1 MDRFKEKNAKR
12 RRRHKRVTRKVFG
25 SAESPRLCVFRSN
38 KNIYC
43 QLVDDEAHRTVA
55 HASTMEKEMRE
66 KLPKSA
72 NNEAA
77 KEIGKRIA
85 QKAVALGIKNVHF
98 DRAGYKY
105 HGNVKEL
112 AEGAREGGLKL

>member
-1 MDRFKEKNAKR
+1 MNRFKVKNAKR
-12 RRRHKRVTRKVFG
+12 RRRHNRVTRKVFG
-25 SAESPRLCVFRSN
+25 TAERPRLCVFRSN
-38 KNIYC
+38 RNIYC
-43 QLVDDEAHRTVA
+43 QLVNDQAQRTVT

-66 KLPKSA
+66 KLTNRA
-72 NNEAA
+72 NKDAS

-85 QKAVALGIKNVHF
+85 QKAVALGIKQVRF

-112 AEGAREGGLKL
+112 AEGAREGGLKF

>member
-12 RRRHKRVTRKVFG
+12 RRRHNRVIRKIFG
-25 SAESPRLCVFRSN
+25 SAEKPRLCVFRSN

-43 QLVDDEAHRTVA
+43 QLIDDEAHRTIA
-55 HASTMEKEMRE
+55 HASTMEKEMRDNLS
-66 KLPKSA
+66 KRA

-85 QKAVALGIKNVHF
+85 QKAIALDIKQVRF

-112 AEGAREGGLKL
+112 AEGARESGLKF